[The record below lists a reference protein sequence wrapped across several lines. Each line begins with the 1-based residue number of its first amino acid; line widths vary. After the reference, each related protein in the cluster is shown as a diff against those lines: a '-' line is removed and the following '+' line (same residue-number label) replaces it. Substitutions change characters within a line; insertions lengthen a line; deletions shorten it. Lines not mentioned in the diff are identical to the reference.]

1 MSKMQ
6 NMIWKFAAAFLG
18 AVAVQAAAA
27 ATPPIH
33 HVFLIVLENEG
44 AGLTFGKHSPA
55 PYLAHDLVAK
65 GAFVENYFATGHY
78 SLDNYIAMISGQ
90 APNPATQGD
99 CQTFSD
105 FSGNTLDADGQAS
118 IPPMCRPSP
127 TSSPRRS

>member
-65 GAFVENYFATGHY
+65 GAIDVAAIGIGFAERE
-78 SLDNYIAMISGQ
+78 M
-90 APNPATQGD
+90 
-99 CQTFSD
+99 
-105 FSGNTLDADGQAS
+105 
-118 IPPMCRPSP
+118 P
-127 TSSPRRS
+127 TDLLVGR